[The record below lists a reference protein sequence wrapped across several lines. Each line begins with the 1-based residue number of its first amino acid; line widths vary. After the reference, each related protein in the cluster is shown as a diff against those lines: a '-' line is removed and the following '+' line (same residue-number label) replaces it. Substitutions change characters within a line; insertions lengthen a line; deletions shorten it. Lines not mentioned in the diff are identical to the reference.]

1 MGTAMSDLPS
11 GRQRSEDAEKTSSL
25 WERLLRWSGLPVG
38 ESDHDGNDDSGEP
51 AALDKNE
58 RTLIQNVLTLRRKSA
73 WDVMVPRVD
82 IVAIDCDTS
91 LDAAIKVM
99 LDHGHSRLPVYRDD
113 LDHIQGM
120 IHLKD
125 LMAAVNDGHPALVT
139 EIMRKAMFVAPSM
152 RVLDLLSQMRQQRLH
167 MAFVIDE
174 FGGIDGLI
182 TIEDLVEEIVGEIED
197 EHDDNTDAPSIEEQ
211 PDGSLRADARTPVPE
226 LEEHL
231 GLKLLPAD
239 AEEDVDTVGGL
250 LFMLSGRVPAPGE
263 IIEHPAGLRF
273 EILEADQRRIH
284 RLAVH
289 RTEPQTTESS
299 HDS

>member
-1 MGTAMSDLPS
+1 MSDLS
-11 GRQRSEDAEKTSSL
+11 AGRQRNDDVEKSSSL

-38 ESDHDGNDDSGEP
+38 DSDQDGDEESGEP

-58 RTLIQNVLTLRRKSA
+58 RTLIQNILTLRRKSA
-73 WDVMVPRVD
+73 WDVMVPRID
-82 IVAIDCDTS
+82 IVAIDHDTS
-91 LDAAIKVM
+91 LNEAIKVM

-120 IHLKD
+120 VHLKD
-125 LMAAVNDGHPALVT
+125 LVAAVNHGHPRLIT

-211 PDGSLRADARTPVPE
+211 PDGSLQTDARTPVSD
-226 LEEHL
+226 LEHHL

-250 LFMLSGRVPAPGE
+250 LFMLSGRVPAAGE
-263 IIEHPAGLRF
+263 IIDHPAGLRF
-273 EILEADQRRIH
+273 EILDADQRRIH
-284 RLAVH
+284 RLAVY
-289 RTEPQTTESS
+289 RTEQLTTEPS